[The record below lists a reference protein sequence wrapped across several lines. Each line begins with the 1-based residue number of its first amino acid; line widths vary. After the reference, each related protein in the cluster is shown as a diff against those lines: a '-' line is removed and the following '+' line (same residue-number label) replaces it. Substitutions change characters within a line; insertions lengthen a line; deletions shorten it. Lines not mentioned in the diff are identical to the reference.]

1 MRVNG
6 LSFDYVYNFTRLMD
20 YNPDPLVLQE
30 DREYSLKEL
39 ADWFGINKTTIIKNR
54 DKYLEYLDAFA
65 EWEPIGKTRVKIKNV
80 FIERF
85 DKDVVSNYNKIK
97 VKLDDCWNAS
107 GLDTCSRVAK
117 EMERSLDL
125 APSTIYK
132 YVAKSRTE
140 LYGKPFFSVG
150 EKGSCVYLW
159 CKKQGEGAE
168 AVYTM
173 LTPEEEKIKQSIIQ
187 KYYGDLTEKNIIV
200 QGMVAAGEISK
211 EEAWDL
217 LTKLTDL
224 DNGDKFFC
232 FISELQSVLQ
242 ATLVRGTLVSR
253 KEEGAWLPNTSIQ

>member
-1 MRVNG
+1 MKIDG
-6 LSFDYVYNFTRLMD
+6 LSFDYVYNFARLMD
-20 YNPDPLVLQE
+20 YNPDPFVLQE
-30 DREYSLKEL
+30 DREYSLREL
-39 ADWFGINKTTIIKNR
+39 AAWFGINEATINR
-54 DKYLEYLDAFA
+54 SKDKYLEYLDAFA
-65 EWEPIGKTRVKIKNV
+65 EWEPVGKTKIKIKNV

-97 VKLDDCWNAS
+97 VTLDDCWNES

-125 APSTIYK
+125 APSTIYR
-132 YVAKSRTE
+132 YVTKSRTE
-140 LYGKPFFSVG
+140 LYGKPFFSMG

-168 AVYTM
+168 AIYTM
-173 LTPEEEKIKQSIIQ
+173 LTPEEEQIKQSIIK

-211 EEAWDL
+211 EEAWDF

-232 FISELQSVLQ
+232 FISELQNVLQ
-242 ATLVRGTLVSR
+242 ATLVRGTLISR

>member
-1 MRVNG
+1 M
-6 LSFDYVYNFTRLMD
+6 
-20 YNPDPLVLQE
+20 
-30 DREYSLKEL
+30 
-39 ADWFGINKTTIIKNR
+39 
-54 DKYLEYLDAFA
+54 
-65 EWEPIGKTRVKIKNV
+65 GKTRIKIKNV

-85 DKDVVSNYNKIK
+85 DKDVVSSYNKIK
-97 VKLDDCWNAS
+97 VKLDDCWNES

-132 YVAKSRTE
+132 YVTKSRTE
-140 LYGKPFFSVG
+140 LYGKPFFSMG

-200 QGMVAAGEISK
+200 QGMVAAGEIGK

-242 ATLVRGTLVSR
+242 ATLVRGTLISR